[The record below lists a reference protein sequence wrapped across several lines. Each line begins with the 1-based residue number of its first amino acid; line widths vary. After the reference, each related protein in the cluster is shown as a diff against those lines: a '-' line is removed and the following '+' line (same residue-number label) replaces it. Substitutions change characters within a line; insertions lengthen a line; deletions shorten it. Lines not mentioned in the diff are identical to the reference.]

1 MKRFLPLLLL
11 SLLIASCSITKRR
24 YTNGWHIEWNKKQH
38 HSDGETVSKNDRPK
52 QSSNQLTEVDTLTEI
67 VQSEL
72 NESIKPQENNSVIRT
87 SELTVA
93 TEDQSILTES
103 AQETRYAT
111 ENPPSSTT
119 DLKDEPEKPKK
130 EVFPNSERVIPIP
143 LAVILTL
150 LLFMVGSYIST
161 FVGAVVYLA
170 LTFSFG
176 YSLIASAIAIFF
188 GALVLS
194 LFFILIFH
202 LYNRK
207 QTKYASNRE
216 RNLMYIWYALAVSFG
231 IGLLVWL
238 VSIGLN
244 R

>member
-11 SLLIASCSITKRR
+11 TLLIASCSITKRR

-38 HSDGETVSKNDRPK
+38 HSDGETVSKNDRAEH
-52 QSSNQLTEVDTLTEI
+52 SSNQLTEVDTLTEI
-67 VQSEL
+67 VQSGS
-72 NESIKPQENNSVIRT
+72 NESPELQENNSVIRT
-87 SELTVA
+87 AELTVA
-93 TEDQSILTES
+93 TEDQPILTEPT
-103 AQETRYAT
+103 QESRNTT
-111 ENPPSSTT
+111 ENTPSTTT

-161 FVGAVVYLA
+161 FVGAIVYLG

-188 GALVLS
+188 GALTIS